1 MLDGSTGKMDSKA
14 VAIGGQAPR
23 DRVGRMPQCCERG
36 EDKLVVFGGLSGD
49 DSNPMRLNDVWVLEK

>member
-1 MLDGSTGKMDSKA
+1 MKTLLIAIAA
-14 VAIGGQAPR
+14 VAISGQAPR
-23 DRVGRMPQCCERG
+23 DRGWTDAAVLRERG